1 MTDTPFRVVR
11 VDIHGQ
17 QYPIRS
23 RLDARYVADLA
34 RYIDQKMQAAAEV
47 APTGDSLRLAVLA
60 AINVADELFRC
71 RQAQQTEN
79 GQLTERAQELE
90 RLIDQALAS

>member
-1 MTDTPFRVVR
+1 MIDAPFRVVR

-23 RLDARYVADLA
+23 RLDARYVAELA
-34 RYIDQKMQAAAEV
+34 RYIDQKMQAAAEST
-47 APTGDSLRLAVLA
+47 PTGDSLRLAILT

-71 RQAQQTEN
+71 RQDQQSQD
-79 GQLTERAQELE
+79 GHLTERAQEIE
-90 RLIDQALAS
+90 RLLDQALAS